1 MENFV
6 KVTKQLTKLKETLTN
21 YVWDKSLLQKT
32 IRMKLSIDSGFLN
45 VFYMVKNENPETPEI
60 DRKPSKSIKHPV
72 LTVYR
77 Y

>member
-1 MENFV
+1 MENFI

-32 IRMKLSIDSGFLN
+32 IRMKLSIDSGFSN
-45 VFYMVKNENPETPEI
+45 VFYMVKNENPEMPEI
-60 DRKPSKSIKHPV
+60 DRKTSKSIKHPV

>member
-1 MENFV
+1 MENFI

-32 IRMKLSIDSGFLN
+32 IRMKLSIDSGFSN
-45 VFYMVKNENPETPEI
+45 VFYMVKNENPEMPEI